1 MKTVTIYTTPTCGF
15 CAMTK
20 RFFGEH
26 NVTYTEKDVSR
37 DVAAAQEMIERS
49 GQMGVPVTIV
59 SDGEKEELIVGFDR
73 ARLASVI
80 GIQESS

>member
-20 RFFGEH
+20 RFFNEH
-26 NVTYTEKDVSR
+26 GVAYTEKDVSR
-37 DVAAAQEMIERS
+37 DAAAAQEMIDRS

-80 GIQESS
+80 GIQESL